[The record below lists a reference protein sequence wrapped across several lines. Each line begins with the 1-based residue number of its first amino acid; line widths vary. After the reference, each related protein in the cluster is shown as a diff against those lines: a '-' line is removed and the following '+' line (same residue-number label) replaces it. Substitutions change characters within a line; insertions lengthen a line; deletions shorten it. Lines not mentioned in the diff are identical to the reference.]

1 MGDTAINDKVD
12 EGLNYVIGDRMA
24 HLIYMKEIAEGPPLR
39 EVFAGSED
47 PRGVRAYWLIRAM
60 LQGCE
65 TADDFRAEG
74 IPDPTGMPP
83 NRFYRS
89 DGSYTTSSIVEMFK

>member
-39 EVFAGSED
+39 EVFAESIQTS
-47 PRGVRAYWLIRAM
+47 PAMGVL
-60 LQGCE
+60 GG
-65 TADDFRAEG
+65 DEG
-74 IPDPTGMPP
+74 LPCIVAAPVLPTVNPGWVVPLKLP
-83 NRFYRS
+83 
-89 DGSYTTSSIVEMFK
+89 